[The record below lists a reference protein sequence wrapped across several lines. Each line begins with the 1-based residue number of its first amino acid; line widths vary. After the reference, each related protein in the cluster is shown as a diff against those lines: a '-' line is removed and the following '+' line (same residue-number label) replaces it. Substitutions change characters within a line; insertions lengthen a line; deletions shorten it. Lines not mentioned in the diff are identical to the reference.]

1 MKSLLMHSLSEFD
14 EILLEL
20 ARRLAPR
27 SILEIG
33 SESGAFTKR
42 LYEHCRATSAELL
55 TVEPSP
61 APAIVELASSS
72 TMFHLFVD
80 KSHLHLFEHGCRADL
95 VFIDGDHNWW
105 TVYGELALIA
115 RSWTERGSFGTI
127 VLHDVGWPCARRD
140 AYYDPKAIPSSALHP
155 HTWKGGVRPDDPGIV
170 EGGFRGEGAFAW
182 ATMEGGPC
190 NGVLTA
196 VEDFMADNPGWTFQS
211 IDAVFGLGLLTR
223 AGSRDEA
230 IVRELVAPYQNAL
243 VSRLERNRL
252 DNYLRVIELQD
263 ELARARQRRET
274 VCPAGLA
281 RVAP

>member
-1 MKSLLMHSLSEFD
+1 MGNLLMHSLLELD

-33 SESGAFTKR
+33 SESGGFTKL
-42 LYEHCRATSAELL
+42 LYEHCRATSAELS

-61 APAIVELASSS
+61 APAIVELALSSS
-72 TMFHLFVD
+72 MFHLFVD
-80 KSHLHLFEHGCRADL
+80 KSHPHLIEHGCRADL

-105 TVYGELALIA
+105 TVYGELALIN

-140 AYYDPKAIPSSALHP
+140 AYYDPSAIPSDALHP
-155 HTWKGGVRPDDPGIV
+155 HTWTGGVRPDDPGIV

-182 ATMEGGPC
+182 AMTEGGPC

-196 VEDFMADNPGWTFQS
+196 VEDFMADNSGWTFQS
-211 IDAVFGLGLLTR
+211 IDAVFGLGFLTR
-223 AGSRDEA
+223 EGSREEA
-230 IVRELVAPYQNAL
+230 IVREIVAPYQNVL

-263 ELARARQRRET
+263 ELAGARQRLET
-274 VCPAGLA
+274 ERLPRFAQ
-281 RVAP
+281 VAP